1 MAVPL
6 QDLLATPAGRAAN
19 PKLAAYMFAG
29 RAFGTAT
36 VLVLTGTLG
45 ASMAV
50 ASVLGVNN
58 LKEFSTLMQEFTAAR
73 FPALKRSAADDDDAS
88 GSKFDKDVYEFLKE
102 VSADAEREEREGEWA
117 ETPAHQII
125 GQRVRHEIGPFSR
138 HGQN

>member
-1 MAVPL
+1 MAIPL
-6 QDLLATPAGRAAN
+6 QDLLATPQGRAAN

-73 FPALKRSAADDDDAS
+73 FPALKRSTEADATDT
-88 GSKFDKDVYEFLKE
+88 KFDKDVYEFLKE

>member
-19 PKLAAYMFAG
+19 PKIAAYMFAG

-50 ASVLGVNN
+50 ASVMGVNN
-58 LKEFSTLMQEFTAAR
+58 LKEFSTRMQEITAAR
-73 FPALKRSAADDDDAS
+73 FPALKRSTAEQHQDT
-88 GSKFDKDVYEFLKE
+88 KFDVDVYEFLKE

-117 ETPAHQII
+117 ESPAHQII